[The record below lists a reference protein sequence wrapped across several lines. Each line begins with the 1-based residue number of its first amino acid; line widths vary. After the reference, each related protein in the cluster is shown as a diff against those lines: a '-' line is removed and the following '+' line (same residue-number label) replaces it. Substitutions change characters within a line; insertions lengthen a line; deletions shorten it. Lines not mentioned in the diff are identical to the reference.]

1 MQPFMWRTVQVHL
14 NYNKSVIITHVCLC
28 LLCLHFFL
36 MFVLTLLLITS
47 PFSHFRAGGS
57 RKPRDWQACASS
69 PQDDTLPLPLPGWQT
84 CFLCRST
91 PSPSLSPLILAS
103 GREEGSVRLRYMAA
117 LKKKKSV
124 RWVFVYVYKWGSV
137 SYHTL
142 LNTNL
147 AHYSLAGAWA
157 GLSMIH
163 YHNIPPFCTHWM
175 LKHSVPAACSM
186 KGKSLWFKKPT
197 RTGQKL
203 ARRLL
208 LQLKWLSFC
217 LALLFLSCLF
227 LLVTKHQCCY

>member
-28 LLCLHFFL
+28 LLCLHFSL
-36 MFVLTLLLITS
+36 MSVLTFLLITS

-69 PQDDTLPLPLPGWQT
+69 PQDDTLLPLPLPGWQT

-124 RWVFVYVYKWGSV
+124 QWVFVYVYKWGSV

-157 GLSMIH
+157 DMSWKSR
-163 YHNIPPFCTHWM
+163 P
-175 LKHSVPAACSM
+175 VPATAC
-186 KGKSLWFKKPT
+186 LWFT
-197 RTGQKL
+197 IIIFLHSAHIGCLSTVF
-203 ARRLL
+203 RLPAL
-208 LQLKWLSFC
+208 WKVRAFDSKNQLEQVKN
-217 LALLFLSCLF
+217 
-227 LLVTKHQCCY
+227 